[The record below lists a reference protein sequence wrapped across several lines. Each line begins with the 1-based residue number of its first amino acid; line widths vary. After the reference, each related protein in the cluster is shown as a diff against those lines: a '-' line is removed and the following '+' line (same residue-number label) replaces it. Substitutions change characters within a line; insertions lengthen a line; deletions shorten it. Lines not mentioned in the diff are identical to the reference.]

1 MSPRTLPLALLA
13 LALLALALLGCNVAA
28 PVVGVRPPEAGDGGL
43 CDAPSCALL
52 DAVPPPPAHL
62 AGVRGPDG
70 VCPSGRVPKSMTI
83 AEDAAID
90 ARTLE
95 CVELTVEVLGAGP
108 TVRVVT
114 VEGPALTRAAL
125 HVRSA
130 SVPVELHLEV
140 ARIERSEIATDGPID
155 VIASEVTT
163 DASRFVLESEAP
175 LAAPRLFV
183 EGGAWTDLEVLGA
196 RGLVRL
202 EDADVRGAILAVASI
217 VLDRGHLGEAA
228 LEAEIIDMLDA
239 DVTSAD
245 IDATDLVAASGSL
258 DAVHVTRCGQ
268 VTLSDLAIVS
278 SYVAAC
284 DAPLDVRGVR
294 FGSSVVLGDIVGIG
308 GQLRDT
314 VFGGAHLSLA
324 GGEVFSSA
332 LCGTQTVAVERI
344 TCVRCGSSAPADM
357 CGVVSGPPELC
368 PGLCAS
374 TCSASGEPTLPVEA
388 CAS

>member
-1 MSPRTLPLALLA
+1 MSPRTLP

-52 DAVPPPPAHL
+52 EAVPPPPAHL
-62 AGVRGPDG
+62 AELRGPDG

-83 AEDAAID
+83 DEDAAID

-130 SVPVELHLEV
+130 HAPVELHLEV
-140 ARIERSEIATDGPID
+140 ARIERSEVATDGPID
-155 VIASEVTT
+155 VLARDVTT
-163 DASRFVLESEAP
+163 EGARFVLEAEAP

-183 EGGAWTDLEVLGA
+183 EGGVWTDLEVLGP

-202 EDADVRGAILAVASI
+202 EDTDVRGAILAVASI
-217 VLDRGHLGEAA
+217 VLDRGHLGEAS
-228 LEAEIIDMLDA
+228 LEAEIIDMLA
-239 DVTSAD
+239 ANVTSAD

-332 LCGTQTVAVERI
+332 LCGTQSVAVERV